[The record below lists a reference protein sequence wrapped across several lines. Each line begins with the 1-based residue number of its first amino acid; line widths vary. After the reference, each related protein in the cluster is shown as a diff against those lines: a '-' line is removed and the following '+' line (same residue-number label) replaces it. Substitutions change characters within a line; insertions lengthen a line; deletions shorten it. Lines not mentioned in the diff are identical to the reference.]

1 MERSEGA
8 GLGLS
13 IAGHVGLLALL
24 SLNLMSVRQMPKLS
38 EPMDVMLV
46 DKAGLVS
53 AAPEISKEPPQAA
66 QAPELGPVEETP
78 PEPTP
83 APAKPEPAPPTPPKP
98 APTPKPA
105 LKPAP
110 PKPAPAPTPKPAEKT
125 PPTPAKAAPAPAAKA
140 TPAPAKPK
148 PKATS
153 LGTDFL
159 KGIPV
164 EKSAGKGAAP
174 RAAAISPIAMN
185 GLVALIA
192 SQVKP
197 CYTIPAG
204 GADTASIITRVRL
217 RFKPDGSIAV
227 APEVIGNLG
236 VTPTNQ
242 PYVRQMNE
250 AATRAL
256 QRCAPYKLPPDLY
269 EGGWEDVAFT
279 FRPAQMN

>member
-1 MERSEGA
+1 MERAERA

-13 IAGHVGLLALL
+13 IVGHLALLAVL
-24 SLNLMSVRQMPKLS
+24 SLNLMSVRESPKAS

-46 DKAGLVS
+46 DKAGLTS
-53 AAPEISKEPPQAA
+53 AAPEISKEAPQAA
-66 QAPELGPVEETP
+66 EAPEVAKTVEEAPP

-83 APAKPEPAPPTPPKP
+83 TPPPKPTPTPPKP
-98 APTPKPA
+98 APAPAPSPKPTPKPVPPA
-105 LKPAP
+105 PAKEAAPAKPAP
-110 PKPAPAPTPKPAEKT
+110 PA
-125 PPTPAKAAPAPAAKA
+125 PAKA
-140 TPAPAKPK
+140 K

-164 EKSAGKGAAP
+164 EKSTGKAAAP
-174 RAAAISPIAMN
+174 RAAGISPIAQN

-204 GADTASIITRVRL
+204 GTDTTSILSRIRL
-217 RFKPDGSIAV
+217 RLKKDGSIAV
-227 APEVIGNLG
+227 APEVVGNLG
-236 VTPTNQ
+236 VNSDNQ
-242 PYVRQMNE
+242 PYLRQMNE

-256 QRCAPYKLPPDLY
+256 QRCAPYKLPAELY
-269 EGGWEDVAFT
+269 EGGWEDLI
-279 FRPAQMN
+279 FRFNPGQM